1 MHRIRIKYNKSLI
14 FIGHLDMVRLWERA
28 IRRADIPVSYSQGF
42 NPRQKLSFG
51 PPLSLGI
58 ASDCEFLDIYLD
70 KWLGPDFV
78 KEDLTKTLPE
88 GIKIIDATNV
98 FPGME
103 SLSSFIKTAVYEIKT
118 NEDASE
124 RIKEILALTEIQAE
138 RKEKKINI
146 RPMIKCLSQ
155 DGGIVTIAVQCDNYG
170 SIKAQEIKALFPQI
184 SSIDLKRTQLL
195 P

>member
-1 MHRIRIKYNKSLI
+1 MHRIRIKYKKSLI

-28 IRRADIPVSYSQGF
+28 IRRADIPVVYSQGF

-70 KWLGPDFV
+70 KWLGPEFV

-88 GIKIIDATNV
+88 GIEIIDSTNV

-103 SLSSFIKTAVYEIKT
+103 SLSSFIKTAVYEIRTDGDMSK
-118 NEDASE
+118 
-124 RIKEILALTEIQAE
+124 RIGEILASTEILVE
-138 RKEKKINI
+138 RKEKKLNI
-146 RPMIKCLSQ
+146 RPMIKQLSQ
-155 DGGIVTIAVQCDNYG
+155 DGKIITIAVQCDNYG

-184 SSIDLKRTQLL
+184 SSMDLRRTHLL

>member
-1 MHRIRIKYNKSLI
+1 LHRIRIKYKKSLI
-14 FIGHLDMVRLWERA
+14 FTGHLDMVRLWERA
-28 IRRADIPVSYSQGF
+28 IRRADIPVVYSQGF

-58 ASDCEFLDIYLD
+58 ASDSEFLDIYLD

-78 KEDLTKTLPE
+78 KEDLTKTLPD
-88 GIKIIDATNV
+88 GIEIIDATNV

-118 NEDASE
+118 NEDCSAI
-124 RIKEILALTEIQAE
+124 IKEILGSTEILAE
-138 RKEKKINI
+138 RKDKKLNI
-146 RPMIKCLSQ
+146 RPMIKALSQ
-155 DGGIVTIAVQCDNYG
+155 AEGIITVAVQCNNNG
-170 SIKAQEIKALFPQI
+170 SIKAQEIKGLFPQI
-184 SSIDLKRTQLL
+184 GGMNLRRTQLL